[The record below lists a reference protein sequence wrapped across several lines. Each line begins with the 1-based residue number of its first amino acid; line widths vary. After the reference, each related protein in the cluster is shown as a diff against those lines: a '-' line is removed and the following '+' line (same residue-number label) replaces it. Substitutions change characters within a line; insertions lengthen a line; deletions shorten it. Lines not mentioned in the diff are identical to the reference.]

1 MPQYLIRDDGAVYP
15 YSALLAASARFKIVD
30 ELPAAHVHGI
40 DQARGR
46 ADDRAMA
53 TRLMREQQDVRQ
65 SRKREESV
73 RLRRQLAATPAVDT
87 TAAAEAQRQADAFTE
102 KT

>member
-30 ELPAAHVHGI
+30 ELPASHVRGI
-40 DQARGR
+40 DQARVR
-46 ADDRAMA
+46 AGDRVAA
-53 TRLMREQQDVRQ
+53 TQLMREQQDLRH
-65 SRKREESV
+65 SLKREASAQ
-73 RLRRQLAATPAVDT
+73 LRRQLAATPAVDAA
-87 TAAAEAQRQADAFTE
+87 AAAEAQRQADAFTE